1 MAPVNCILLLG
12 GKGQRFGS
20 FLPKQFHRLGHA
32 PLFQITATSLLEFF
46 SVERLVLSAPADYL
60 ANDELLAPLEQL
72 KEQFTVDIEC
82 VAGGKSRHHSLV
94 NAIPKVRKDVEATL
108 VHDAN
113 RPYLT
118 EAFAK
123 TIIQALSRL
132 DSFDALIPVLPMV
145 DSVCQID
152 QQGEVTSYVDRAE
165 LKRIQTP
172 QICKTSVLVS
182 LPGELDSPP
191 TDEGS
196 WFKKHGLRVGAFDG
210 DPGNKKVTF
219 KEDLSN
225 E

>member
-1 MAPVNCILLLG
+1 M
-12 GKGQRFGS
+12 
-20 FLPKQFHRLGHA
+20 PKQFHSMRGA
-32 PLFQITATSLLEFF
+32 PLFQITASRLLESF
-46 SVERLVLSAPADYL
+46 SIERLVLSAPADYL
-60 ANDELLAPLEQL
+60 ASAELLAPVEQL
-72 KEQFTVDIEC
+72 KEKFPVEIEC
-82 VAGGKSRHHSLV
+82 VAGGESRHHSLV
-94 NAIPKVRKDVEATL
+94 NSISKVSKDVKATL

-113 RPYLT
+113 RPYLS

-152 QQGEVTSYVDRAE
+152 QQGEVTSYVDRAI

-172 QICKTSVLVS
+172 QICKTSVLLS
-182 LPGELDSPP
+182 LPEELDSPP

-196 WFKKHGLRVGAFDG
+196 WFKRHGLRVGTFDG